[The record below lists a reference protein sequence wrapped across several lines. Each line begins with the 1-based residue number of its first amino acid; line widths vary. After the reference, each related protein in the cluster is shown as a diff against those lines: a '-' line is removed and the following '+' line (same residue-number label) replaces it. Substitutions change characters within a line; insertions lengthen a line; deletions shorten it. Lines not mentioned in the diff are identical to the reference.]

1 MCGAG
6 IQALVFLKTSK
17 ATTVQPKWRS
27 SGLAH
32 GVIGMINREN
42 VFAVA
47 AQRLVQSRISVN
59 ISPPPPPSSRRSDLT
74 GMQWDRDSEIFK
86 PSQVT
91 WPRSQV

>member
-32 GVIGMINREN
+32 GVTGVIKREN
-42 VFAVA
+42 VFAAA
-47 AQRLVQSRISVN
+47 AQRLARSRI
-59 ISPPPPPSSRRSDLT
+59 
-74 GMQWDRDSEIFK
+74 
-86 PSQVT
+86 
-91 WPRSQV
+91 